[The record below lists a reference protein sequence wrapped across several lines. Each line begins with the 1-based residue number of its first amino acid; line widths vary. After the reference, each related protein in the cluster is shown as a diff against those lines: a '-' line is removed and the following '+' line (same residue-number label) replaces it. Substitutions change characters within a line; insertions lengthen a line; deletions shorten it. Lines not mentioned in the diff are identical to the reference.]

1 MPSDTGSPS
10 VVGADVA
17 WRRLEEEGAVPAR
30 DSVPLKRPG
39 SLKQQGRLKQQGAL
53 KRPGSMKRAAPVGR
67 SGPVNQSGR
76 APTIHDVAARCG
88 VAASTVSRAFSRP
101 GRVNPATRQRILDT
115 AEEMGYRPNP
125 IARALPSGR
134 TRTLGLLV
142 PDITNPFFLGLIRG
156 AERAAAAAGYTLVL
170 ADTDESSATEQTVV
184 GRLTRAVDGCVLA
197 SSRLSD
203 ARLRE
208 AYATSPLVVVN
219 RRVSPV
225 PGVLIDSA
233 HGTRAAAE
241 HLASLGHQR
250 IAYLAGPR
258 ASWSDQRRW
267 RALQSVARRRGLS
280 TVRIGPLAPT
290 VDAGVA
296 AADALLLEDVTAA
309 VTFNDLL
316 AIGVLRRLRARGIGV
331 PDQISVVGCDDI
343 FGADFCHPPLTTL
356 TSPIETAG
364 RAAVDLLLG
373 SLDTDRPTSG
383 RHSPH
388 GGDSSGHARGR
399 DVVLPTRLT
408 IRDSTGTAPSAARRL
423 LVPVAA
429 QPTP

>member
-1 MPSDTGSPS
+1 MS
-10 VVGADVA
+10 
-17 WRRLEEEGAVPAR
+17 AR
-30 DSVPLKRPG
+30 DSVP
-39 SLKQQGRLKQQGAL
+39 
-53 KRPGSMKRAAPVGR
+53 
-67 SGPVNQSGR
+67 VNPSGR

-101 GRVNPATRQRILDT
+101 ERVNLATRQRILAT

-142 PDITNPFFLGLIRG
+142 PDITNPFFLDLIRG

-170 ADTDESSATEQTVV
+170 ADTDESSETELTAVR
-184 GRLTRAVDGCVLA
+184 RLTRAVDGYVLA

-219 RRVSPV
+219 RRVAPL

-241 HLASLGHQR
+241 HLASLGHER

-296 AADALLLEDVTAA
+296 AADAIVLEDVTAA

-356 TSPIETAG
+356 TAPIETAG

-373 SLDTDRPTSG
+373 LLDTDRQGS
-383 RHSPH
+383 
-388 GGDSSGHARGR
+388 GR

-408 IRDSTGTAPSAARRL
+408 IRDSTGTAPTTTSRP
-423 LVPVAA
+423 VPLTAE
-429 QPTP
+429 PSS